1 MSVYQGKLLELLSIN
16 TEDHRSFLQ
25 VRLSSE
31 QDVELRWHIDDVTA
45 EGLRAVFEP
54 DGIYKYRLS
63 FHSLW
68 DSSKQQYISYLTK
81 TYRDQSDRIY
91 FVCSEAYI
99 SGLMAIKND
108 ETMPQIQY
116 LSLSSDQQSST
127 PSLETEIAL
136 PRILKL
142 KLKAS
147 WVAVALTSIIFIVLL
162 GSIAPSYIYM
172 SANGKSSKTASAGI
186 NSVGVHLVD
195 KEVTSASP
203 DQAEAVSSTQAAD
216 PVDLSEPMEL
226 SPSHS
231 EFTDAFGHSKLTDTN
246 VNNNESAIASEVLAE
261 AVTYSIPKGRV
272 ALTFD
277 DGPSKYTKDIVDIL
291 KEHEIGGTFFFVGKN
306 VGHYSDSVKYVHN
319 NGYSIGNH
327 SMNHRNLVKLSNEK
341 QEYEILDS
349 NKLLEELIQ
358 EKVVLFRPPYGSK
371 NAVTKEI
378 LIKNDKKMVLWNT
391 DPEDW
396 KSRDANAIYQSIAK
410 SKVNGSIILLHESQ
424 ATIDALPKI
433 IKYLQSKQLEIVNLH

>member
-1 MSVYQGKLLELLSIN
+1 
-16 TEDHRSFLQ
+16 
-25 VRLSSE
+25 
-31 QDVELRWHIDDVTA
+31 
-45 EGLRAVFEP
+45 
-54 DGIYKYRLS
+54 
-63 FHSLW
+63 
-68 DSSKQQYISYLTK
+68 
-81 TYRDQSDRIY
+81 
-91 FVCSEAYI
+91 
-99 SGLMAIKND
+99 
-108 ETMPQIQY
+108 MPQIQY

-136 PRILKL
+136 PGILKL

-396 KSRDANAIYQSIAK
+396 KSRDANAIYQAIAK